1 ADRSVPV
8 RQRAP
13 LSVIPNVTEDNVNI
27 MLFQERSDE
36 ALAVDLPI
44 DAHVAMTYDG
54 TLPAG
59 AIVPAGTRVN
69 VYFLH
74 FDPVGGALT
83 NKIATLTFPEE
94 IIGLILKRDTLFA
107 TDPLVGL
114 TSTVA

>member
-1 ADRSVPV
+1 
-8 RQRAP
+8 
-13 LSVIPNVTEDNVNI
+13 
-27 MLFQERSDE
+27 
-36 ALAVDLPI
+36 
-44 DAHVAMTYDG
+44 
-54 TLPAG
+54 
-59 AIVPAGTRVN
+59 

-114 TSTVA
+114 TSTVAYPAPNTHPAREVEIGPEDQVTLHGDRRRITVDFRTSTSSDQMRIITVSRGEP